1 MKNLFNTKPFKMVVS
16 IIAVFLIGAL
26 IAAANGHGETAQ
38 STVLGTL
45 FSPAH
50 YVAQKIS
57 NSLDNIS
64 GNVSGNAQYE
74 KEIKKL
80 QSQIGDL
87 QSQLVDYENLKR
99 QNELYKEFLGVKEE
113 HKDFQFVEASVTG
126 RDSADIYK
134 SFTVSKGTVNG
145 VAVGDAVMYGKYL
158 VGIVDKAYPTY
169 SVVKTILDPDFSVS
183 AYEIISNEISY
194 VTGTASLAK
203 ENKCKMA
210 NLDAT
215 TKITNEAIICT
226 AGVGGTVPKGLI
238 IGTVDEIADESTDI
252 SSYAIITPGADIE
265 SINTCF
271 ILTDYKN

>member
-16 IIAVFLIGAL
+16 IIAVFLIGTL

-57 NSLDNIS
+57 NGLDNIS

-252 SSYAIITPGADIE
+252 SSYAIITPGTDIE

>member
-1 MKNLFNTKPFKMVVS
+1 MKNLFKTKPFKLVVS
-16 IIAVFLIGAL
+16 IIVVFLIGAL

-38 STVLGTL
+38 STVVGTM
-45 FSPAH
+45 FYPAH

-57 NSLDNIS
+57 NGIDKIS

-74 KEIKKL
+74 KEIQNL

-99 QNELYKEFLGVKEE
+99 QNELYKDFLGVKEE
-113 HKDFQFVEASVTG
+113 HKDFKFVEASVIG

-145 VAVGDAVMYGKYL
+145 IAVGDAVMYGKYL
-158 VGIVDKAYPTY
+158 VGVVDKAYPTY
-169 SVVKTILDPDFSVS
+169 SVIKTILDPDFSVS

-194 VTGTASLAK
+194 VTGNATLAK
-203 ENKCKMA
+203 DNKCKMA
-210 NLDAT
+210 NLDAA
-215 TKITNEAIICT
+215 TKITNESIICT
-226 AGVGGTVPKGLI
+226 AGIGGTVPKGLI

-252 SSYAIITPGADIE
+252 SSYAIITPGTSIE
-265 SINTCF
+265 EINTCF

>member
-57 NSLDNIS
+57 NGLDNIS

-113 HKDFQFVEASVTG
+113 HKDFQFVEASGTG

-183 AYEIISNEISY
+183 AYEITSNEISY

-252 SSYAIITPGADIE
+252 SSYAIITPGTDIE

>member
-16 IIAVFLIGAL
+16 IIVVFLIGAL

-57 NSLDNIS
+57 NGLDNIS

-158 VGIVDKAYPTY
+158 VGIVYKAYPTY
-169 SVVKTILDPDFSVS
+169 SVVKTIIDPDFSVS

-252 SSYAIITPGADIE
+252 SSYAIITPGTDIE

>member
-1 MKNLFNTKPFKMVVS
+1 MKNLFKTKPFKLVVS
-16 IIAVFLIGAL
+16 IIAVFLIGTL

-38 STVLGTL
+38 STVVGTM
-45 FSPAH
+45 FYPAH

-57 NSLDNIS
+57 NGIDKIS

-74 KEIKKL
+74 KEIQNL

-99 QNELYKEFLGVKEE
+99 QNELYKDFLGVKEE
-113 HKDFQFVEASVTG
+113 HKDFKFVEASVIG

-158 VGIVDKAYPTY
+158 VGVVDKAYPTY
-169 SVVKTILDPDFSVS
+169 SVIKTILDPDFNVS

-194 VTGTASLAK
+194 VTGNATLAK
-203 ENKCKMA
+203 DNKCKMA
-210 NLDAT
+210 NLDAA
-215 TKITNEAIICT
+215 TKITNESIICT
-226 AGVGGTVPKGLI
+226 AGIGGTVPKGLI

-252 SSYAIITPGADIE
+252 SSYAIITPGASIE
-265 SINTCF
+265 EINTCF

>member
-38 STVLGTL
+38 STVVGTL

-57 NSLDNIS
+57 NGLDNIS

-113 HKDFQFVEASVTG
+113 HKDFRFVEASVTG

-183 AYEIISNEISY
+183 AYELISNEISY

-210 NLDAT
+210 NLNAT

-252 SSYAIITPGADIE
+252 SSYAIITPGTAIE

-271 ILTDYKN
+271 ILTDFKN

>member
-16 IIAVFLIGAL
+16 IIVVFLIGAL

-57 NSLDNIS
+57 NGLDNIS

-158 VGIVDKAYPTY
+158 VGIVYKAYPTY

-252 SSYAIITPGADIE
+252 SSYAIITPGTDIE

>member
-16 IIAVFLIGAL
+16 IIAVFLIGTL

-38 STVLGTL
+38 STVVGTL

-57 NSLDNIS
+57 NGLDNIS

-158 VGIVDKAYPTY
+158 VGVVDKAYPTY

-252 SSYAIITPGADIE
+252 SSYAIITPGTDIE

>member
-57 NSLDNIS
+57 NGLDNIS

-74 KEIKKL
+74 KKIKKL

-158 VGIVDKAYPTY
+158 VGIVDKAYPSY
-169 SVVKTILDPDFSVS
+169 SIVKTILDPDFSVS

-252 SSYAIITPGADIE
+252 SSYAIITPGTDIE

>member
-1 MKNLFNTKPFKMVVS
+1 MKRIFKTKPFKTVMS
-16 IIAVFLIGAL
+16 IIAVLLIGAL

-38 STVLGTL
+38 STVVGTI
-45 FSPAH
+45 FYPAH

-57 NSLDNIS
+57 NGIDNIS

-74 KEIKKL
+74 KEIKNL
-80 QSQIGDL
+80 QSQIGEL

-99 QNELYKEFLGVKEE
+99 QNELYKDFLGVKVE
-113 HKDFQFVEASVTG
+113 HEDFKFVEASVIG

-158 VGIVDKAYPTY
+158 VGVIDKAYPTY
-169 SVVKTILDPDFSVS
+169 SVVKTILDPDFNVS

-194 VTGTASLAK
+194 VTGNATLAK

-210 NLDAT
+210 NLDAA
-215 TKITNEAIICT
+215 TKITNESIICT
-226 AGVGGTVPKGLI
+226 AGIGGTVPKGLI

-252 SSYAIITPGADIE
+252 SSYAVITPGTSIE

>member
-1 MKNLFNTKPFKMVVS
+1 MKNLFKTKPFKLVVS
-16 IIAVFLIGAL
+16 IIVVFLIGAL

-38 STVLGTL
+38 STVVGTM
-45 FSPAH
+45 FYPAH

-57 NSLDNIS
+57 NGIDKIS

-74 KEIKKL
+74 KEIQNL

-99 QNELYKEFLGVKEE
+99 QNELYKDFLGVKEE
-113 HKDFQFVEASVTG
+113 HEDFKFVEASVIG

-158 VGIVDKAYPTY
+158 VGVVDKAYPTY
-169 SVVKTILDPDFSVS
+169 SVIKTILDPDFNVS

-194 VTGTASLAK
+194 VTGNATLAK
-203 ENKCKMA
+203 DNKCKMA
-210 NLDAT
+210 NLDAA
-215 TKITNEAIICT
+215 TKITNESIICT
-226 AGVGGTVPKGLI
+226 AGIGGTVPKGLI

-252 SSYAIITPGADIE
+252 SSYAIITPGASIE
-265 SINTCF
+265 EINTCF

>member
-1 MKNLFNTKPFKMVVS
+1 MKNLFKTKPFKLVVS
-16 IIAVFLIGAL
+16 IIVVFLIGAL

-38 STVLGTL
+38 STVVGTM
-45 FSPAH
+45 FYPAH

-57 NSLDNIS
+57 NGIDKIS

-74 KEIKKL
+74 KEIQNL

-99 QNELYKEFLGVKEE
+99 QNELYKDFLGVKEE
-113 HKDFQFVEASVTG
+113 HKDFKFVEASVIG

-158 VGIVDKAYPTY
+158 VGVVDKAYPTY
-169 SVVKTILDPDFSVS
+169 SVIKTILDPDFNVS

-194 VTGTASLAK
+194 VTGNATLAK
-203 ENKCKMA
+203 DNKCKMA
-210 NLDAT
+210 NLDAA
-215 TKITNEAIICT
+215 TKITNESIICT
-226 AGVGGTVPKGLI
+226 AGIGGTVPKGLI

-252 SSYAIITPGADIE
+252 SSYAIITPGISIE
-265 SINTCF
+265 KINTCF

>member
-16 IIAVFLIGAL
+16 IIAVFLIGVL

-57 NSLDNIS
+57 NGLDNIS

-252 SSYAIITPGADIE
+252 SSYAIITPGTDIE

>member
-57 NSLDNIS
+57 NGLDNIS

-238 IGTVDEIADESTDI
+238 IGTVGGIADESTDI
-252 SSYAIITPGADIE
+252 SSYAIITPGTDIE

>member
-57 NSLDNIS
+57 NGLDNIS

-158 VGIVDKAYPTY
+158 VGIVNKAYPTY
-169 SVVKTILDPDFSVS
+169 SVVKTILDPDLSVS

-252 SSYAIITPGADIE
+252 SSYAIITPGTDIE

>member
-57 NSLDNIS
+57 NGLDNIS

-226 AGVGGTVPKGLI
+226 EGVGGTVPKGLI

-252 SSYAIITPGADIE
+252 SSYAIITPGTDIE
-265 SINTCF
+265 SIHTCF

>member
-1 MKNLFNTKPFKMVVS
+1 MKNLFKTKPFKLVVS

-26 IAAANGHGETAQ
+26 IAATNGHGETAQ
-38 STVLGTL
+38 STVVGTM
-45 FSPAH
+45 FYPAH

-57 NSLDNIS
+57 NGIDKIS

-74 KEIKKL
+74 KEIQNL

-99 QNELYKEFLGVKEE
+99 QNELYKDFLGVKEE
-113 HKDFQFVEASVTG
+113 HKDFKFVEASVIG

-158 VGIVDKAYPTY
+158 VGVVDKAYPTY
-169 SVVKTILDPDFSVS
+169 SVIKTILDPDFSVS

-194 VTGTASLAK
+194 VTGNATLAK
-203 ENKCKMA
+203 DNKCKMA
-210 NLDAT
+210 NLDAA
-215 TKITNEAIICT
+215 TKITNESIICT
-226 AGVGGTVPKGLI
+226 AGIGGTVPKGLI

-252 SSYAIITPGADIE
+252 SSYAIITPGTSIE
-265 SINTCF
+265 EINTCF

>member
-16 IIAVFLIGAL
+16 IIAVFLIGTL

-38 STVLGTL
+38 STVVGTL

-57 NSLDNIS
+57 NGLDNIS

-252 SSYAIITPGADIE
+252 SSYAIITPGTDIE

>member
-57 NSLDNIS
+57 NGLDNIS
-64 GNVSGNAQYE
+64 GNVTGNAQYE

-145 VAVGDAVMYGKYL
+145 VAVGDSVMYGKYL

-252 SSYAIITPGADIE
+252 SSYAIITPGTDIE

>member
-57 NSLDNIS
+57 NGLDNIS

-113 HKDFQFVEASVTG
+113 HKEFQFAEASVTG

-194 VTGTASLAK
+194 VTGTAGLAK

-252 SSYAIITPGADIE
+252 SSYAIITPGTDIE